1 MKWNN
6 NKSLLNFNFQ
16 TEHRSR
22 YETNGIQ
29 NKFISTYFSIYL
41 ALTSKRKENIKNLTP
56 PIPPQIIKTQQ
67 QQRQQQKK
75 IKLKLKKTHT
85 HTQNKTLNIANK
97 ANNQTQN

>member
-56 PIPPQIIKTQQ
+56 PIPPKSS
-67 QQRQQQKK
+67 K
-75 IKLKLKKTHT
+75 HNNNNDN
-85 HTQNKTLNIANK
+85 NKRK
-97 ANNQTQN
+97 